1 MEQRRVLTLIWCILF
16 ASMPGCSSEKAG
28 QERQAADEKQLLV
41 FCGITMIDPVRELME
56 RFERESGV
64 KMTMSYGG
72 SADLMQSIVLNKSGD
87 IYFPGGESFIA
98 EAGKAGILGER
109 RAVGVNQAALF
120 VRKGNPKGLTGD
132 LSELLRPG
140 VQVAIGHPDLGS
152 VGKEAKRILEAKGIY
167 DKVVAASAM
176 MEPDSKALSAALRD
190 GKVDVVINWKAVLH
204 LRDNSQH
211 MDVVPIEGGFAPP
224 HTLTMTTLV
233 FSSSPDLAARFLEL
247 CASAEGRAVFER
259 YGF

>member
-1 MEQRRVLTLIWCILF
+1 MTIFGFRARMEPIMYYLTLLLLLCIGCL
-16 ASMPGCSSEKAG
+16 ASMVVFNHVMHQRLRSFAEL
-28 QERQAADEKQLLV
+28 QERHRTISDVSLIISKNVSRLQVGYQHMLLA
-41 FCGITMIDPVRELME
+41 
-56 RFERESGV
+56 S
-64 KMTMSYGG
+64 
-72 SADLMQSIVLNKSGD
+72 SA
-87 IYFPGGESFIA
+87 
-98 EAGKAGILGER
+98 
-109 RAVGVNQAALF
+109 
-120 VRKGNPKGLTGD
+120 GD

-190 GKVDVVINWKAVLH
+190 GKVDVIINWKAVLH

-211 MDVVPIEGGFAPP
+211 MDAVPIEEGFATP
-224 HTLTMTTLV
+224 HTLTMATLV
-233 FSSSPDLAARFLEL
+233 FSRSPGLASQFLEL